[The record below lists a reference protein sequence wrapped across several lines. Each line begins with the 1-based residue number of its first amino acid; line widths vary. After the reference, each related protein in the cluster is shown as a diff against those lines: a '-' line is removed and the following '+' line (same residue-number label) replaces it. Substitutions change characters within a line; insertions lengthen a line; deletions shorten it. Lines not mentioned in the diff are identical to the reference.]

1 MTTTERRKRMPRA
14 ERERQMMAVAEET
27 FAERGYLATSVDDIA
42 ERCGV
47 SKPMIYE
54 YFGSKEGLLVACIRA
69 ARLEL
74 ARATT
79 EAVVGARTAE
89 EALRRGVTAF
99 FRFADS
105 HRRAWSLMLR
115 GEAAAAGPAAAEE
128 IEAGRQEQVEIDIAL
143 FRAFV
148 PDAPPVVL
156 EAAAQI
162 VVGACERLSLWYVN
176 QDDSVSADEA
186 AGYLLTSLWDGL
198 SGLIARSHPS
208 G

>member
-14 ERERQMMAVAEET
+14 ERERQMMAVAEEI

-69 ARLEL
+69 ARTEL

-99 FRFADS
+99 FRFTDS

-115 GEAAAAGPAAAEE
+115 GAAAAAGPAAAEE

-148 PDAPPVVL
+148 PDAPPVLL

-198 SGLIARSHPS
+198 SGLIGPTHPP